1 MRLRSLLVLLAPA
14 AALAAAPA
22 AVPIGAEPRH
32 HLRFENAYV
41 RVFEVEVAPRDST
54 LFHVH
59 DHDYVFVTLG
69 KSHVVSEKADG
80 TSTELTL
87 ADGETRFTP
96 APLVHRARNL
106 ADSPFHNLTIEIV
119 KRAGSPPEAAMPPMP
134 GHSIVFENDAIRIDR
149 QVLAPGESTGMHA
162 HSLMSLGV
170 CVNGARVE
178 YRDADG
184 HSETADLSPG
194 QFNWHDGPRTHS
206 LRNVGTT
213 TFSAIEIEWK

>member
-1 MRLRSLLVLLAPA
+1 MRLSPLLLLLVPA
-14 AALAAAPA
+14 AVVAAPA
-22 AVPIGAEPRH
+22 SVPIDAEPRH
-32 HLRFENAYV
+32 HLRFENAYA
-41 RVFEVEVAPRDST
+41 RVFEVEVAPHDAT

-80 TSTELTL
+80 TTTELSLT
-87 ADGETRFTP
+87 DGETRFTP

-106 ADSPFHNLTIEIV
+106 ADTPFHNLTIEIV
-119 KRAGSPPEAAMPPMP
+119 KRAGSPPEPAMPKMP
-134 GHSIVFENDAIRIDR
+134 GHSIVLENDAIRIDR

-162 HSLMSLGV
+162 HALMSLGI
-170 CVNGARVE
+170 CVDGARVE

-184 HSETADLSPG
+184 HAETADLSPG
-194 QFNWHDGPRTHS
+194 QFNWHDGPRRHS
-206 LRNVGTT
+206 LKNVGAT

>member
-1 MRLRSLLVLLAPA
+1 MRLSPLLFLLVPA
-14 AALAAAPA
+14 FVVASPA
-22 AVPIGAEPRH
+22 SVPIDAEPRH

-41 RVFEVEVAPRDST
+41 RVFEVDVAPHDST

-80 TSTELTL
+80 TSTELSL

-106 ADSPFHNLTIEIV
+106 ADTPFHNLTIEIL
-119 KRAGSPPEAAMPPMP
+119 KRAGSPPEPVLPKMP
-134 GHSIVFENDAIRIDR
+134 GHSIVLENDAVRIDR

-162 HSLMSLGV
+162 HSLMSLGI
-170 CVNGARVE
+170 CVDGAKVE
-178 YRDADG
+178 YRDTDG
-184 HSETADLSPG
+184 HAETADLSSG
-194 QFNWHDGPRTHS
+194 QFNWHDGPRQHS
-206 LRNVGTT
+206 LKNVGTT